1 MDTEEND
8 GGYCTKPDSRRK
20 GSLDTTVAVSRKLV
34 LSCQLRI
41 QRKCQDQ
48 TICDPKSGQKMT

>member
-34 LSCQLRI
+34 NSVYRESVKIKRSVTRSQD
-41 QRKCQDQ
+41 RK
-48 TICDPKSGQKMT
+48 

>member
-41 QRKCQDQ
+41 QRKC
-48 TICDPKSGQKMT
+48 